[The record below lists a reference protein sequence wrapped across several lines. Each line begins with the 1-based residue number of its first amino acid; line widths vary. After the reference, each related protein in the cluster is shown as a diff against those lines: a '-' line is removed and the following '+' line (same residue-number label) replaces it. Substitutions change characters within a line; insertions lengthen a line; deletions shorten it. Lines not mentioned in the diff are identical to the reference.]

1 MGVFLFSFSSLSFT
15 TVSGNLITDF
25 SKTLSLC
32 PFYLLK
38 LCSINRIGILGN
50 QTMIPKK
57 DVFLILISEL
67 KENLSSMTCAH
78 NTAQLWHDI
87 LPCQISSVLQDH
99 QVSFR

>member
-1 MGVFLFSFSSLSFT
+1 
-15 TVSGNLITDF
+15 
-25 SKTLSLC
+25 
-32 PFYLLK
+32 
-38 LCSINRIGILGN
+38 
-50 QTMIPKK
+50 MIPKK